1 MVTTVKY
8 TEEQVDVE
16 LTHTNLGES
25 NYVAMAFSD
34 DAKMG
39 KDLVFAC
46 NYLWDFLSLFTGIKV
61 FWNPGNPGTT
71 PSERQP
77 DQDRIL
83 IGPSSRDVDGS
94 TVCKFS
100 LNKDVTIQDNK
111 FDLHKGHHIL
121 VSTGPGKSTKLEYHN
136 ENKIASTSKFGKD
149 LKHKGNEQVS

>member
-1 MVTTVKY
+1 
-8 TEEQVDVE
+8 
-16 LTHTNLGES
+16 
-25 NYVAMAFSD
+25 MAFSD

-46 NYLWDFLSLFTGIKV
+46 IKFIPLLFTGIKV
-61 FWNPGNPGTT
+61 FWNPGGRT
-71 PSERQP
+71 PSEPQP

-83 IGPSSRDVDGS
+83 INPSVRGEDGS
-94 TVCKFS
+94 TLCKFS

-121 VSTGPGKSTKLEYHN
+121 LSTGPGTPTKLQYHN

-149 LKHKGNEQVS
+149 SKQEGNKQVS